1 MSILRAMHKLLVFD
15 CDSTLSGIEGI
26 DELGR
31 LRSAEIAAKIAQLTA
46 DAMDGRVP
54 IDDVFGLRLGLIQ
67 PSKQDCDSIAQRYLD
82 HVEPHAK
89 RIVAALQREG
99 WDIAILSGGF
109 VPCIAPLAA
118 YLGIDRIE
126 AVPLYFDASGAYA
139 GYGTDYPTTRNGG
152 KLDVVQQLKTEGA
165 YLTTV
170 MVGDGVSDLE
180 TKPGVDLFIGFGA
193 YVSRCKVRA
202 EADGFIHGLDELPA
216 LLQNMP
222 NRHLRH

>member
-1 MSILRAMHKLLVFD
+1 MSKLLVFD

-31 LRSAEIAAKIAQLTA
+31 LRSPEIAAQIAQLTA

-54 IDDVFGLRLGLIQ
+54 IDDVFGLRLALIR
-67 PSKQDCDSIAQRYLD
+67 PSRQECACIAQRYLK

-89 RIVAALQREG
+89 RVIADLKGEG

-109 VPCIAPLAA
+109 APCIAPLAA

-126 AVPLYFDASGAYA
+126 AVPLYFDDAGAYA

-152 KLDVVQQLKTEGA
+152 KVDVVQQLKSEGA
-165 YLTTV
+165 YTTTV

-180 TKPGVDLFIGFGA
+180 TQPVVDGFIGFGA
-193 YVSRCKVRA
+193 YVSRPKVRA
-202 EADGFIHGLDELPA
+202 EADAFIDGLDALPA
-216 LLQNMP
+216 LLQ
-222 NRHLRH
+222 RFI

>member
-1 MSILRAMHKLLVFD
+1 MSKLLIFD

-31 LRSAEIAAKIAQLTA
+31 LRSADIAAQVAQLTT
-46 DAMDGRVP
+46 DAMEGRVP

-67 PSKQDCDSIAQRYLD
+67 PSRQECASLAQRYLD
-82 HVEPHAK
+82 RVEPHAK
-89 RIVAALQREG
+89 CVITTLKGES
-99 WDIAILSGGF
+99 WDIAMISGGF

-152 KLDVVQQLKTEGA
+152 KLDVVRQLKAEGA
-165 YLTTV
+165 YTTTV

-193 YVSRCKVRA
+193 YVSRSKVRA
-202 EADGFIHGLDELPA
+202 QADGFIHGLDELPV
-216 LLQNMP
+216 LLQTF
-222 NRHLRH
+222 

>member
-1 MSILRAMHKLLVFD
+1 MSKLLVFD

-31 LRSAEIAAKIAQLTA
+31 LRSAEIAAQIAQLTT

-54 IDDVFGLRLGLIQ
+54 IDDVFGLRLDLIQ
-67 PSKQDCDSIAQRYLD
+67 PSQQECASVAQRYLD

-89 RIVAALQREG
+89 RVIATLQGEG
-99 WDIAILSGGF
+99 WDCAILSGGF

-139 GYGTDYPTTRNGG
+139 GYGVDYPTTRNGG
-152 KLDVVQQLKTEGA
+152 KLDVMQRLVATGA
-165 YLTTV
+165 YATTV

-180 TKPGVDLFIGFGA
+180 TQPGVDVFIGFGA
-193 YVSRCKVRA
+193 YVSRAKVRA
-202 EADGFIHGLDELPA
+202 EADGFIHGLDELPT
-216 LLQNMP
+216 LLQRLSEP
-222 NRHLRH
+222 F

>member
-1 MSILRAMHKLLVFD
+1 MSFHNKLLVFD

-31 LRSAEIAAKIAQLTA
+31 MRHAGIAAKVAQLTT

-54 IDDVFGLRLGLIQ
+54 IDDVFGLRLRLIR
-67 PSKQDCDSIAQRYLD
+67 PSQQECASIGQRYVD

-89 RIVAALQREG
+89 QVIAELKGEG
-99 WDIAILSGGF
+99 WDVAILSGGF

-139 GYGTDYPTTRNGG
+139 GYAGDYPTTRNGG
-152 KLDVVQQLKTEGA
+152 KLELIRKLKTEGA
-165 YLTTV
+165 YALTV

-180 TKPGVDLFIGFGA
+180 AKPGVDLFIGFGA
-193 YVSRCKVRA
+193 YVSRSKVRA
-202 EADGFIHGLDELPA
+202 EADGFIQTLDELPD
-216 LLQNMP
+216 LLQAKAHAIGQSP
-222 NRHLRH
+222 

>member
-1 MSILRAMHKLLVFD
+1 MFD

-31 LRSAEIAAKIAQLTA
+31 LRSPEIGDHIAQLTT

-54 IDDVFGLRLGLIQ
+54 VEDVFGLRLNLIQ
-67 PSKQDCDSIAQRYLD
+67 PSQQECTGIAQRYLD

-89 RIVAALQREG
+89 RIIAQLKDED

-109 VPCIAPLAA
+109 EPCIAPLAA

-126 AVPLYFDASGAYA
+126 AVPLSFDASGAYA
-139 GYGTDYPTTRNGG
+139 GYATDYPTTRSGG
-152 KLDVVQQLKTEGA
+152 KLDAIRQIKTQDA
-165 YLTTV
+165 YTLTV

-180 TKPGVDLFIGFGA
+180 TKPGVDCFIGFGA
-193 YVSRCKVRA
+193 YIIRDRVLA
-202 EADGFIHGLDELPA
+202 EADAFIYSLDELPA
-216 LLQNMP
+216 LL
-222 NRHLRH
+222 RTVDDIRERKTS